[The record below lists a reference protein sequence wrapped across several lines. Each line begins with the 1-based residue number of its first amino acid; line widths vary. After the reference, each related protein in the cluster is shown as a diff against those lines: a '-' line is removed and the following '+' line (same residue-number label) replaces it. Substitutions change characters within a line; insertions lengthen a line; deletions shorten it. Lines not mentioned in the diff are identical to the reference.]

1 MAGITDASALNEA
14 KSADECVQICE
25 AADPGCGT
33 GIRYARVFAE
43 VDGRGPR
50 EADAFQACVE
60 AYGTGQ
66 ADSIK
71 AMCWFLH
78 WGSFTGNTLNTF
90 FGLFGKTKSKR
101 ADADTLFMA
110 AFTAYYFVMFYGI
123 IGLVG
128 LVLKQCPKVPK
139 PVNMVFGVVLAT
151 LAGGLGFVPV
161 GLLGMLVGA
170 KDPFENK
177 KAD

>member
-1 MAGITDASALNEA
+1 MNSVSFVALVGAEAFVRKRGGKLDIVAGNSTSWKRQRNEGCSAL
-14 KSADECVQICE
+14 
-25 AADPGCGT
+25 
-33 GIRYARVFAE
+33 
-43 VDGRGPR
+43 
-50 EADAFQACVE
+50 
-60 AYGTGQ
+60 
-66 ADSIK
+66 
-71 AMCWFLH
+71 CWLLY